1 MNPSS
6 REVPLDV
13 DARNFVARHI
23 GLDLVVLFQ
32 ECEEVVEVFNA
43 HILNTKV
50 IHDEAKLDPP
60 LVSPKTRSGVGFVVA
75 LFFQSTAE
83 EIVG

>member
-1 MNPSS
+1 M
-6 REVPLDV
+6 
-13 DARNFVARHI
+13 
-23 GLDLVVLFQ
+23 VLFQ
-32 ECEEVVEVFNA
+32 ELEEVVEVLNA
-43 HILNTKV
+43 HILNTKI
-50 IHDEAKLDPP
+50 IHDEAKLYRMP

>member
-1 MNPSS
+1 M
-6 REVPLDV
+6 DV

-32 ECEEVVEVFNA
+32 EREEVVEVLNA

-50 IHDEAKLDPP
+50 IHNEAKLDRTP
-60 LVSPKTRSGVGFVVA
+60 LVSPKTRSGVGFIVA

>member
-1 MNPSS
+1 M
-6 REVPLDV
+6 DV
-13 DARNFVARHI
+13 DARNFVPRHI
-23 GLDLVVLFQ
+23 GLDLIVLFQ
-32 ECEEVVEVFNA
+32 ELKEVVEMLNA

-50 IHDEAKLDPP
+50 IHDEAKLDWTP
-60 LVSPKTRSGVGFVVA
+60 LVFPKTRGGVGFIVA

>member
-1 MNPSS
+1 M
-6 REVPLDV
+6 DV
-13 DARNFVARHI
+13 DARNFVPHHI
-23 GLDLVVLFQ
+23 GLDLMVLFQ
-32 ECEEVVEVFNA
+32 ELKEVVEMLNA

-50 IHDEAKLDPP
+50 IHDEAKLDRTP
-60 LVSPKTRSGVGFVVA
+60 LVSPKTRSGVGFAVA